1 MQSFCPPGRQVQTIT
16 VYPSDFGKQRMAEE
30 AKYGP
35 RGIWKSDEEQGE
47 MSEMEESD
55 GEDEDSNAEN
65 ESLYDQIEANEGL
78 EDGDDD
84 NEEEEE
90 EEEQE
95 EEESEEEQPAPK
107 KGTKGK
113 KGYGEFNRKQGAV
126 GLVLHDELVQHKH
139 KKKAQQPESEE
150 EDEEGEEEEEDSEG
164 EDEDNEEDDDEEEN
178 GSGVYSGSRNSG
190 SKKSKSD
197 YNAVA
202 LRQYEL
208 SKLRYYFAIAECDSV
223 DTANALYE
231 ALDGVEF
238 ENSAMALEIRFV
250 PDDLDLSDREVRDK
264 CSHAPDARRYKPP
277 EFVVNAKQH
286 TNVTCTWDEGEKDR
300 EKTLTNFSAW
310 RNLKESD
317 FAQYLASESE
327 DDGEES
333 EEEEEEEATDSDD
346 QSAGD
351 AGKSVKSS
359 ANRKKEKARA
369 LRKMLLGD
377 DGSSDDDDSAHD
389 DFFNESLGDSDADS
403 GDEVIQKTAASK
415 PSGKAKSKSTSVDE
429 LGENDELVMSYVPEA
444 EKDQVLQRKRE
455 REGGLTPY
463 EIEMAKSADKKK
475 SRKAAR
481 KAAVEEK
488 IRREKDEEL
497 MRQEQLKKER
507 KLRKEKGEE
516 IDAEDLVESYRGRM
530 QQQSKDMQQERK
542 KKVNKKTPLTAIED
556 DLDRKQQQNTH
567 RAVVTDASFTVD
579 TKDDRFARVFT
590 GDAKFG
596 IDRTAPEFRATPG
609 MKKILAEQRKR
620 RQDEETHRSSTTPPV
635 EVDTSKPAAK
645 KARVEESTT
654 SAAAPS
660 TNVDVNFLAN
670 KLKSKFQKK

>member
-1 MQSFCPPGRQVQTIT
+1 
-16 VYPSDFGKQRMAEE
+16 MAEE

-35 RGIWKSDEEQGE
+35 RGIWKSDEQED

-55 GEDEDSNAEN
+55 GEEDGSEAEN
-65 ESLYDQIEANEGL
+65 ESLYDQIEANEDL
-78 EDGDDD
+78 EDDDGND
-84 NEEEEE
+84 DEVVD
-90 EEEQE
+90 EEQE
-95 EEESEEEQPAPK
+95 ESEDEESVPK
-107 KGTKGK
+107 KGAAKGK

-139 KKKAQQPESEE
+139 KKMARQAESDEE
-150 EDEEGEEEEEDSEG
+150 NEEEGEEGS
-164 EDEDNEEDDDEEEN
+164 EDEDREDDDEDESGRKRA
-178 GSGVYSGSRNSG
+178 GSSVYSGSRNSG
-190 SKKSKSD
+190 SKKSNSD

-208 SKLRYYFAIAECDSV
+208 SKLRYYFAIADCDSV

-250 PDDLDLSDREVRDK
+250 PDDLDLSDREVRDT

-327 DDGEES
+327 DDDDES
-333 EEEEEEEATDSDD
+333 EEEEAAEEAQDSDD

-359 ANRKKEKARA
+359 ADRKKEKARA

-389 DFFNESLGDSDADS
+389 DFFNESLDNSDADS
-403 GDEVIQKTAASK
+403 GDEVIQKTATAK
-415 PSGKAKSKSTSVDE
+415 PSTGKAKSKNMDE
-429 LGENDELVMSYVPEA
+429 LGEDDELVMTYVPEA

-475 SRKAAR
+475 ARKAAR

-579 TKDDRFARVFT
+579 TKDDRFARVFA

-620 RQDEETHRSSTTPPV
+620 RQDEETHRSSTTPPAEDDV
-635 EVDTSKPAAK
+635 SKPAAK
-645 KARVEESTT
+645 KARVEVT
-654 SAAAPS
+654 SAASAAAAAPTS